1 VLQYEESALSEALP
15 ASLAPF
21 VEPCAG
27 PSLRS
32 ETASASR
39 AAALV
44 EALRRAKRTASA
56 IPSEVADAQDSLERR
71 IRAHLTHGR
80 VQVTLTDN
88 RYTMISVRR
97 LAAREDRG
105 GDEDPVSSAG
115 GEAGKAPRGIHR
127 SEIAGEDPA
136 SSAGGVGGKAP
147 RGFNRSELGAGDP
160 AGLAGGVGPRA
171 HRGVERSEPG
181 TAPAGSG
188 AKIPR
193 GVPRSEMGGG
203 GPAGSA
209 GGAGSEARG
218 INRRY
223 EVRLHHMFADA
234 DPVITRALAHY
245 IADNDAD
252 ASRILGDFIDA
263 NSGHVRGRS
272 RRAPAQL
279 ILTAGEHHDLREIFD
294 ELNARYFDHRIDAAI
309 TWGPRSGRPRRRNS
323 IKMGSYSVE
332 DRLIRIHRSLDRAF
346 VPRFFVAWIVFHEML
361 HQVHDIRVKNGR
373 REFHSKEFLAAE
385 ASFELYEQARLWERR
400 HLDALLTY

>member
-1 VLQYEESALSEALP
+1 MSEALP
-15 ASLAPF
+15 ASFATF

-56 IPSEVADAQDSLERR
+56 VPSEVADAQDRLERR

-97 LAAREDRG
+97 IAARED
-105 GDEDPVSSAG
+105 SAG
-115 GEAGKAPRGIHR
+115 GAGGKAPRGI
-127 SEIAGEDPA
+127 E
-136 SSAGGVGGKAP
+136 
-147 RGFNRSELGAGDP
+147 RSELG
-160 AGLAGGVGPRA
+160 
-171 HRGVERSEPG
+171 
-181 TAPAGSG
+181 
-188 AKIPR
+188 
-193 GVPRSEMGGG
+193 GGG
-203 GPAGSA
+203 HAGSA
-209 GGAGSEARG
+209 GGAAGNAPRG
-218 INRRY
+218 IRRY

-263 NSGHVRGRS
+263 NSDHVRGRS
-272 RRAPAQL
+272 RRAPTQL

-294 ELNARYFDHRIDAAI
+294 ELNARYFDNRIDAAI

-346 VPRFFVAWIVFHEML
+346 VPQFFVAWIVFHEML
-361 HQVHDIRVKNGR
+361 HQIHDIRVKNGR

-385 ASFELYEQARLWERR
+385 AGFELYEQARLWERR

>member
-1 VLQYEESALSEALP
+1 LSEALP
-15 ASLAPF
+15 ATPAPYI
-21 VEPCAG
+21 EPCAG

-32 ETASASR
+32 ETAGASR
-39 AAALV
+39 AAGLV
-44 EALRRAKRTASA
+44 EALRRAKRTAPATS
-56 IPSEVADAQDSLERR
+56 SEIVHAQDSLERR
-71 IRAHLTHGR
+71 IRAHLARGR

-97 LAAREDRG
+97 LPPG
-105 GDEDPVSSAG
+105 GDPG
-115 GEAGKAPRGIHR
+115 QP
-127 SEIAGEDPA
+127 
-136 SSAGGVGGKAP
+136 
-147 RGFNRSELGAGDP
+147 
-160 AGLAGGVGPRA
+160 
-171 HRGVERSEPG
+171 VEREAPG
-181 TAPAGSG
+181 PLRMRANQ
-188 AKIPR
+188 R
-193 GVPRSEMGGG
+193 GNE
-203 GPAGSA
+203 
-209 GGAGSEARG
+209 
-218 INRRY
+218 RRY

-263 NSGHVRGRS
+263 NAGHVRGRS
-272 RRAPAQL
+272 RRTPTQV
-279 ILTAGEHHDLREIFD
+279 IFTAGEHHDLRTIFD
-294 ELNARYFDHRIDAAI
+294 ELNARYFANRIDAAI

-373 REFHSKEFLAAE
+373 REFHSKEFLADE
-385 ASFELYEQARLWERR
+385 AGFELYEQAKLWERR